1 MAGENKMI
9 SAALICD
16 EGCTLMIAVLSSRVI
31 VFAMLGLLSGSA
43 LEFVGTDCC

>member
-16 EGCTLMIAVLSSRVI
+16 EGLYLTKRFYRADRHCVCNARIAQCVQSEL
-31 VFAMLGLLSGSA
+31 
-43 LEFVGTDCC
+43 VGTDCC